1 MVRRP
6 RKLPAVMAVSA
17 LFGRDLATC
26 LEQVRR
32 SVSDAR
38 ERGASLVVLP
48 ESALGGYLY
57 EPRAGGSPQACSPP
71 PALRRDG
78 EEIARVAQLAG
89 EIVVCIGYTEDAP
102 GGPYSSAVCVSG
114 DGVLGHHRKVHL
126 PPGERGVFGAGGDF
140 AAFDTPIGRI
150 GMLICYDKTFP
161 EAARQLALDGAGL
174 IASLSAW
181 PVCREDPASL
191 VRHDLQVRH
200 FNLLDQ
206 TRALENQVVWVS
218 SNQVGRVGRL
228 RFPGQSKVVDPRG
241 RVLARTGARAGYAL
255 ARVDAPGAVAAARA
269 RLSYLDDR
277 RPFAYGA
284 HATLPPALGSDPCDD
299 VAWPAGLEPAPAA
312 AAAVAPCP
320 AALPRPEAAHAMP

>member
-1 MVRRP
+1 
-6 RKLPAVMAVSA
+6 MAVA
-17 LFGRDLATC
+17 ARFGRDVTQC

-32 SVSDAR
+32 ILADAR
-38 ERGASLVVLP
+38 ERGAQLVVLP

-57 EPRAGGSPQACSPP
+57 EPHVPGAPAPCAAP

-89 EIVVCIGYTEDAP
+89 DMVVCIGYTEAGPD
-102 GGPYSSAVCVSG
+102 GPYSSAVCVNA
-114 DGVLGHHRKVHL
+114 DGILGHHRKVHL
-126 PPGERGVFGAGGDF
+126 PVGERTVFRPGSRF

-150 GMLICYDKTFP
+150 GMLVCYDKTFP

-181 PVCREDPASL
+181 PVCRVDPATL
-191 VRHDLQVRH
+191 MRRDLQVRH

-218 SNQVGRVGRL
+218 ANQVGRFGRL
-228 RFPGQSKVVDPRG
+228 RFPGQAKVVDPRG
-241 RVLARTGARAGYAL
+241 RVLAKTGSRAGSAL
-255 ARVDAPGAVAAARA
+255 ARVDAPGVVAAARD

-277 RPFAYGA
+277 RPLAYAVGA
-284 HATLPPALGSDPCDD
+284 
-299 VAWPAGLEPAPAA
+299 
-312 AAAVAPCP
+312 
-320 AALPRPEAAHAMP
+320 